1 MIKDILNRNEDD
13 INILVNKRSVDK
25 DTQLLIA
32 NLLKD
37 QDIFK
42 IWGNFTLKISPQI
55 IKWDELSLPEKE
67 EILKETKSMLL
78 DLRSMH
84 LSLDELN

>member
-1 MIKDILNRNEDD
+1 MKDILNRNEDD
-13 INILVNKRSVDK
+13 INLLINKRSVDK

-32 NLLKD
+32 NFLKD

-42 IWGNFTLKISPQI
+42 IWGNFTLKISPLI
-55 IKWDELSLPEKE
+55 IKWDELPLTERE

-84 LSLDELN
+84 LSLDKLN